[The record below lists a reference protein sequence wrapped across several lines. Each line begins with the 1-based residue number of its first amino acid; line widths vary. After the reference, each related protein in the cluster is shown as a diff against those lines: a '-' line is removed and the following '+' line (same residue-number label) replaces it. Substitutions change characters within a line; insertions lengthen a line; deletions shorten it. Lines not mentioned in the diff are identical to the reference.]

1 MKVELV
7 TGKLGES
14 ETVESGAVPRT
25 GDVVFVRGD
34 QFRVTSVEWSFLHPD
49 DLLSKA
55 IVYLDHT

>member
-14 ETVESGAVPRT
+14 ETVESDAVPRT
-25 GDVVFVRGD
+25 GDVVSVRGD

-49 DLLSKA
+49 KTQNGA
-55 IVYLDHT
+55 VVYLEGT